1 MQGPAG
7 PAGSGSGS
15 GATGATGATGPA
27 GATGAKGDTGAQGPA
42 GATGVKGDT
51 GAAGATGATGVKGD
65 TGAQGPAGATGAT
78 GPTGPSGLALNNVW
92 TGTNTFS
99 SDISFNNAN
108 TKIYS
113 SSLIDLS
120 SEVIS
125 VNSGLNMQ
133 KYSIIT
139 KQDNTLSANIP
150 GSYYGNAIAVSSD
163 GSTLA
168 VGSQSEGGA
177 GAVRIYVRSGS
188 SWSST
193 PQYSLSSGV
202 SSSYF
207 GCSVALSSNGN
218 TLAVGSFG
226 YSSNNGAVYVY
237 TRTGSSWYLQSSPIT
252 SGATGGNFGISV
264 ALSSDGNIMAVG
276 SNLEDSGAGAVR
288 VYSRSGSSWSQIGTQ
303 PITGLNGG
311 SFGYSVSL
319 SSDGNTLI
327 VGAYADGAVGGR
339 VYVFKNSTGIYGQE
353 SYRTINKLNSSY
365 GYAVALSSD
374 GNTMA
379 ISSIGE
385 TSGAGAVRIYTNG
398 AYWSTQG
405 SPLTGSGAAN
415 ANFGS
420 SLSISSDGD
429 TLAVGCPGEN
439 NGTVYIYRRK
449 SGVWT
454 LNNTETISVS
464 NSSFGNAVA
473 LSTDATTLAIASYT
487 ESSNAGAVRVYSIGM
502 NSTVVL
508 SVPLGIGKTP
518 AGEYKLDV
526 SGNANIRGIVYSSNG
541 RFLADST
548 DARFTS
554 SSGYSTYI
562 NNDKTSGDLMINTT
576 STNSNVIIENGKLAI
591 GKMNPSTALDLSGA
605 FNLNG
610 VITSS
615 SGRFTATGD
624 ARITSGNGSVTYINN
639 DKSSGDLRMNTNSV
653 NSHVYIENGDL
664 YCLSGAIYLPNT
676 QANKKLVLWNVDAT
690 STGYL
695 GLGIESS
702 TLRYSVP
709 STNYHKFYV
718 GSTAVTTI
726 NNGSF
731 FLTSQDS
738 AWSGVKYFA
747 YGKENEI
754 GNQAMFGF
762 NYSGNNSNSNY
773 ITIGLCGKTQN
784 VKFFND
790 GTSEF
795 ANGYVHITGSSVA
808 NNGLSSGQF
817 YAYLDL
823 TGGADTNISN
833 LTKAGY
839 VNYIPNIYETDNL
852 GLVVDQHIKG
862 YNMYANRLML
872 YSDKRIKTNIV
883 DLDDGN
889 ALSVLRQIQPK
900 TYDYVDILKKGNGNV
915 IGFIAQEVKAVL
927 PKAVTISKDYV
938 PNLFTRCQVAA
949 TDAANIMLVTSPID
963 LSWNPL
969 HDQSGNAFV
978 DADGNACS
986 DASGNKVFNV
996 KLYDH
1001 SNNEMICKTTAILDK
1016 RSFLMDVAGAA
1027 AMSALGGDYFLH
1039 GQEVDDFHNLDK
1051 SAIFTV
1057 VTAAVQ
1063 DMDRIIQAQQASLTQ
1078 AQAQIASLQQQMAA
1092 VLAKL
1097 GM

>member
-1 MQGPAG
+1 MPYSLHVKNPSTFKTIDSSGNAVLFIPVEASGNNLTVNIARPLVSTVNGALTLDTSSGIVFDGSFNMNNASVKMSKLGTATTATQLYIDATGLITKGPAGAAAGSGAKGATGATGAAGAPGIKGDKGDKGATGSTGPTGPAGPVGSKGATGATGPAGTAGTIGSAGAKGATGAQGPVGAKGATGATGAKGDTGAAGATGATGAKGDTGAAGATGATGAKGDTGAAGATGATGEKGDTGAQGPQGLQGPAG

-27 GATGAKGDTGAQGPA
+27 GATGAQGIQGTAGPA
-42 GATGVKGDT
+42 GAT
-51 GAAGATGATGVKGD
+51 
-65 TGAQGPAGATGAT
+65 GATGAT
-78 GPTGPSGLALNNVW
+78 GPTGPSGLELNNVW

-237 TRTGSSWYLQSSPIT
+237 TRTGSSWFLQSSPIT

-303 PITGLNGG
+303 PITGLYGG

-374 GNTMA
+374 GNTLA

-398 AYWSTQG
+398 ASWTTQG

-454 LNNTETISVS
+454 LHNTETISVS

-562 NNDKTSGDLMINTT
+562 K
-576 STNSNVIIENGKLAI
+576 
-591 GKMNPSTALDLSGA
+591 
-605 FNLNG
+605 
-610 VITSS
+610 
-615 SGRFTATGD
+615 
-624 ARITSGNGSVTYINN
+624 
-639 DKSSGDLRMNTNSV
+639 
-653 NSHVYIENGDL
+653 
-664 YCLSGAIYLPNT
+664 
-676 QANKKLVLWNVDAT
+676 
-690 STGYL
+690 
-695 GLGIESS
+695 ESW
-702 TLRYSVP
+702 LLE
-709 STNYHKFYV
+709 K
-718 GSTAVTTI
+718 
-726 NNGSF
+726 
-731 FLTSQDS
+731 
-738 AWSGVKYFA
+738 
-747 YGKENEI
+747 
-754 GNQAMFGF
+754 
-762 NYSGNNSNSNY
+762 
-773 ITIGLCGKTQN
+773 
-784 VKFFND
+784 
-790 GTSEF
+790 
-795 ANGYVHITGSSVA
+795 
-808 NNGLSSGQF
+808 
-817 YAYLDL
+817 
-823 TGGADTNISN
+823 
-833 LTKAGY
+833 
-839 VNYIPNIYETDNL
+839 
-852 GLVVDQHIKG
+852 
-862 YNMYANRLML
+862 
-872 YSDKRIKTNIV
+872 
-883 DLDDGN
+883 
-889 ALSVLRQIQPK
+889 
-900 TYDYVDILKKGNGNV
+900 
-915 IGFIAQEVKAVL
+915 
-927 PKAVTISKDYV
+927 
-938 PNLFTRCQVAA
+938 
-949 TDAANIMLVTSPID
+949 
-963 LSWNPL
+963 
-969 HDQSGNAFV
+969 
-978 DADGNACS
+978 
-986 DASGNKVFNV
+986 
-996 KLYDH
+996 
-1001 SNNEMICKTTAILDK
+1001 
-1016 RSFLMDVAGAA
+1016 
-1027 AMSALGGDYFLH
+1027 
-1039 GQEVDDFHNLDK
+1039 
-1051 SAIFTV
+1051 
-1057 VTAAVQ
+1057 
-1063 DMDRIIQAQQASLTQ
+1063 
-1078 AQAQIASLQQQMAA
+1078 
-1092 VLAKL
+1092 
-1097 GM
+1097 